1 MLSLSLSTMN
11 VYQGYGRRQVGGGIW
26 STIRRGAKPFIMN
39 VLNKLKPHAINAGK
53 HVASSA
59 LNLGTNTAL
68 NALTGKLS
76 KDTFKKDMLE
86 EVDKLKNEAKTKVAG
101 FKRKYL
107 DANQEGSGYKR
118 RRVTKPKVNK
128 QKKKKR
134 NTKVATKMTKR
145 RTAKRRTN
153 GGKRMYKRRTASKKT
168 KTYKRRKAG
177 GRRKKRSVSHKAL
190 KDIFG

>member
-1 MLSLSLSTMN
+1 MN

-39 VLNKLKPHAINAGK
+39 VLNKLKPHAISAGK

-86 EVDKLKNEAKTKVAG
+86 EVDKLKHEAKTKVAG

-128 QKKKKR
+128 QKKKKKR